1 MFIEELKTKVEKTAN
16 SRFEAY
22 RRMRRN
28 RIWSNITLA
37 IFSFYIIVI
46 NSLVFIEPFKS
57 HNDVITLVTIFM
69 STFILIMS
77 LLVGQRQYESRER
90 TYHECGKKLSYLKD
104 RITLDL
110 EEKQELS
117 CQEKDFFL
125 RQYNEVLNQY
135 NLNHVEFDYRW
146 AYRNFKESP
155 TDYVWLCLRYY
166 IFDIYFAYAL
176 MTFLTPLLCYLAWTL
191 ICRSLSL

>member
-1 MFIEELKTKVEKTAN
+1 MFIEELKNKVEKTAK
-16 SRFEAY
+16 SRFESY

-104 RITLDL
+104 RIALDL

-117 CQEKDFFL
+117 YKEKEVFL
-125 RQYNEVLNQY
+125 EQYNEILNQY
-135 NLNHVEFDYRW
+135 NLNHVEFDYKW
-146 AYRNFKESP
+146 AHKNLREHPFNYI
-155 TDYVWLCLRYY
+155 WLVLRYY
-166 IFDIYFAYAL
+166 IFDVYFAYAL
-176 MTFLTPLLCYLAWTL
+176 MTLLTPLLCYWAWTL
-191 ICRSLSL
+191 ICRS